1 MALTHSLITY
11 STYVEIKM
19 DEPKKEDNVAMEGAQ
34 ENLDENRPDPNQDR
48 ERNQLNI
55 FDSQMEEE

>member
-1 MALTHSLITY
+1 M
-11 STYVEIKM
+11 KM

-55 FDSQMEEE
+55 FDSQMEED